1 MKAGRQIYVQED
13 SIISVAKEERNVLI
27 THLFY
32 NSNDNTFAIV
42 TADHNIIIHSLETF
56 GCIKQVN
63 CDFIIK
69 YSVFVRLFNN

>member
-42 TADHNIIIHSLETF
+42 TADRSQYNYSFLGNIRMYKTGKL
-56 GCIKQVN
+56 
-63 CDFIIK
+63 
-69 YSVFVRLFNN
+69 RLYNKIFSFCTPV